1 MFFQNILNT
10 RKTAQA
16 LTELTLFGSF
26 FIMLLAV
33 MVSYSMRYNSQ
44 QRVTQ
49 EAFRKGISKL
59 HHYASPHDADERS
72 RVEFYSD
79 DHEIDASGTS
89 SLTYIRYR
97 DDYVPDPSSPF
108 GLGSVE
114 SSVSSAT
121 LTRDM
126 RMHMTAG
133 LDYELPQIAIDID
146 GINKVGE
153 DGNIACNS
161 HLNKKYRDSS
171 DKNLKEKY
179 GSEEAPCYYLT
190 AGFRV
195 DDGVKKDENTFTRY
209 AQIYG
214 EGSLEGCSRTYD
226 RENNECDNGNG
237 DANKNDGW
245 VPLYEWD
252 DDDGEWDVN
261 GDLPNSFAL
270 RMIDNSGGEIMEYG
284 AAVSQCR
291 RIVDDD
297 VCKDECN
304 EGKSSDSDT
313 DCNAICGSDVK
324 VPWYCKKKDEIDTNT
339 HRYKFPVLDRLFG
352 INTDAWDYENDGN
365 PTPLQTMGVQ
375 TNYDQ
380 QSEKDGTAS
389 YSSEEDSDTIKNSV
403 KLSSGWSDTV
413 KRRVIFVPYKSNR
426 NSVDEDE
433 DDEDDLRIKD
443 IDNQK
448 TPDISSFTWETA
460 R

>member
-33 MVSYSMRYNSQ
+33 VVSYSMRYNSQ

-49 EAFRKGISKL
+49 EAYRKGISKL
-59 HHYASPHDADERS
+59 HHYSLPHDESERDS
-72 RVEFYSD
+72 NELYDQTST
-79 DHEIDASGTS
+79 IDASGTS
-89 SLTYIRYR
+89 SLTYLRYR
-97 DDYVPDPSSPF
+97 DDYVPDPSNPF

-121 LTRDM
+121 LTRDY
-126 RMHMTAG
+126 RMHMSAG
-133 LDYELPQIAIDID
+133 VDYELPQIAIDID
-146 GINKVGE
+146 GINKPDKEGK
-153 DGNIACNS
+153 ISCNS
-161 HLNKKYRDSS
+161 YLNKKYRDSS
-171 DKNLKEKY
+171 DANLQAKY
-179 GSEEAPCYYLT
+179 GSEDSPCYYLT

-195 DDGVKKDENTFTRY
+195 DDGVSRDENTFNRY

-214 EGSLEGCSRTYD
+214 EGSLEGCKGTYD
-226 RENNECDNGNG
+226 RDENSCSG
-237 DANKNDGW
+237 GW

-261 GDLPNSFAL
+261 GDLPNPFAL
-270 RMIDNSGGEIMEYG
+270 RMIDNFGGEIMEYG
-284 AAVSQCR
+284 AAVAQCR

-297 VCKDECN
+297 VCEDECN
-304 EGKSSDSDT
+304 EGKSLDSDT
-313 DCNAICGSDVK
+313 DCSAICSANVK
-324 VPWYCKKKDEIDTNT
+324 VPWYCKNKGEIDSKN

-352 INTDAWDYENDGN
+352 IDVKTWDYDQGN

-380 QSEKDGTAS
+380 QSEKSGTAS
-389 YSSEEDSDTIKNSV
+389 YSSDEDSDSVKNSV
-403 KLSSGWSDTV
+403 NLSSGWSDTI
-413 KRRVIFVPYKSNR
+413 KRKVIFVPYKSNR